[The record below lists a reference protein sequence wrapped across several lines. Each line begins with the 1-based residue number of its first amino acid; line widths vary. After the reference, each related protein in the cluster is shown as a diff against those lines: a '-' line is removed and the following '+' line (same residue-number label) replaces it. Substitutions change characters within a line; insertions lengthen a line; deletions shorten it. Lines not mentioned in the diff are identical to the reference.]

1 MVLYTGG
8 PYIPGLPPE
17 KATPAKPTSSKST
30 SVGETNRFA
39 NLLSNVRKSAAAEAA
54 AKQPA
59 VKPAPVTERG
69 VYIPAGAYRKDGSAV
84 SPASIAMAEK
94 INQAIVPKKS
104 TLGTGSIETKTA
116 PTPKTDSGS
125 TTGGGTTGGGT
136 TGGGTTESAAEKPIQ
151 VVLDQ
156 EEMDAAQQAADALR
170 TFQENQAKMQLQQVL
185 GKIDRAAIEQYKGIS
200 EDYAARGLARSGGK
214 LQTEQ
219 KAIDE
224 RDRAVGEA
232 TQAVT
237 DFLNELKLT
246 GNLEQ
251 ASTNLGKSQAFQD
264 YISGRLG
271 PAMGA

>member
-8 PYIPGLPPE
+8 SFIPGRP
-17 KATPAKPTSSKST
+17 APAKPAPT
-30 SVGETNRFA
+30 A
-39 NLLSNVRKSAAAEAA
+39 N
-54 AKQPA
+54 
-59 VKPAPVTERG
+59 PAPKRVDTSTLAG
-69 VYIPAGAYRKDGSAV
+69 VLAASGRPTANPTPRYIPSYAKGAALEKQQQENNAAI
-84 SPASIAMAEK
+84 ASGL
-94 INQAIVPKKS
+94 VPKPTRS
-104 TLGTGSIETKTA
+104 TLGTGSIESKSAKTQDG
-116 PTPKTDSGS
+116 TTYRKPKTDTGTGS
-125 TTGGGTTGGGT
+125 TEETPK
-136 TGGGTTESAAEKPIQ
+136 AEKPLE
-151 VVLDQ
+151 VVLGQ

-170 TFQENQAKMQLQQVL
+170 TFQENQARMQLQQVL

-264 YISGRLG
+264 YISGRLS
-271 PAMGA
+271 PAMGE

>member
-54 AKQPA
+54 ARQPA

-69 VYIPAGAYRKDGSAV
+69 VYIPVGAYRKDGTAV
-84 SPASIAMAEK
+84 NQASIDRAME
-94 INQAIVPKKS
+94 INNALLAKKS

-136 TGGGTTESAAEKPIQ
+136 TESAAEKPIQ

-156 EEMDAAQQAADALR
+156 EAMDAAQQAADALR

-264 YISGRLG
+264 YITGRLG

>member
-1 MVLYTGG
+1 MVLFTGG
-8 PYIPGLPPE
+8 PYIPGLPPKKPAAAPKAKPAKP
-17 KATPAKPTSSKST
+17 KATPKRVNTTTLAGVLAASRPKPPST
-30 SVGETNRFA
+30 PRVFIPELATPEQRATLSPSV
-39 NLLSNVRKSAAAEAA
+39 AAQA
-54 AKQPA
+54 PA
-59 VKPAPVTERG
+59 VQRPAPTRTTSTTG
-69 VYIPAGAYRKDGSAV
+69 TGGSSA
-84 SPASIAMAEK
+84 
-94 INQAIVPKKS
+94 
-104 TLGTGSIETKTA
+104 TGSIETGIVEK
-116 PTPKTDSGS
+116 
-125 TTGGGTTGGGT
+125 TTGGGGGG
-136 TGGGTTESAAEKPIQ
+136 GAKDEPKAEKPLE

-170 TFQENQAKMQLQQVL
+170 LFQENQAKMQLQQTL

-251 ASTNLGKSQAFQD
+251 ASTNLAKSQAFQD
-264 YISGRLG
+264 YITGRLS
-271 PAMGA
+271 PAMGE